1 MRNFILGL
9 GFILA
14 FFYYILTS
22 FTSSIAGKIEGMICI
37 ECQEML
43 IQAFK
48 DELGVDTNV
57 EILVSWEKGVGVI
70 SFPNNKN
77 IDEEK
82 FTQIVENSGFKVSQI
97 TTKNKLIKNLDQ
109 ANKILNE

>member
-48 DELGVDTNV
+48 DELGVDTDI
-57 EILVSWEKGVGVI
+57 EILVSWEEGIGVI

-97 TTKNKLIKNLDQ
+97 TTKSKLIKNLDQ